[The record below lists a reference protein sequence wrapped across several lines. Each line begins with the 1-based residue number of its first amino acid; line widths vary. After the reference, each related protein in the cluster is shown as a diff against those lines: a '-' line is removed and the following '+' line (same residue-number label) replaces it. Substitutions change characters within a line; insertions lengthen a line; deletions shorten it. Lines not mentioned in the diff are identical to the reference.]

1 MLLSRRFHSP
11 EMFIEHVSLACQ
23 EIKDIQM
30 KALILLRYGYLARI
44 ILTSLEQANS
54 LNDYWKLSHLI
65 HKFFKFLRTHME
77 GYFNLELNLIPSSYD
92 EGYLDEACHH
102 IKITLHKQ
110 SQERMPPRNLKDVI
124 IPRDIKRHMRLWRAC
139 AISTN

>member
-1 MLLSRRFHSP
+1 MTRFEIARNVFRELTHKDTGCYCQ
-11 EMFIEHVSLACQ
+11 EGFKVLKCSLNMSLWRDQ

-110 SQERMPPRNLKDVI
+110 S
-124 IPRDIKRHMRLWRAC
+124 
-139 AISTN
+139 